1 MNDFVLEVGV
11 ENIPASYV
19 PPAIAQLAADA
30 AALLARGRIAYGEL
44 YTTGTPRRLALVA
57 RAVADRQAEGEEV
70 ATGPPASKAFLE
82 DGRPAPAAEGF
93 ARAQGVEVSALERV
107 TTPRGEYLAVRR
119 RLDRRKTTAVL
130 AEEMPALIANLKFP
144 KTMKWEA
151 GAARFARP
159 VRWIV
164 ALYGAD
170 VVPFSFAGVESGRVT
185 CARPWMRGERLSI
198 PDARAYFGRVK
209 SLGVVL
215 DHDQRRKRIG
225 ELARRAAAASRLHVI
240 EDDELLTELAF
251 MLEDPRVLVGAFDR
265 RYLDLPPQVIVT
277 AMRAHQRYVALA
289 DSRGALVPR
298 FVTFTDG
305 PVKGVAEVVRGNERV
320 LRARLEDAEF
330 YWREDSKRGVEA
342 LSDELD
348 RIVFIEG
355 LGSVGQKWRR
365 VLEVAREVNARLSAA
380 TQVDDRLL
388 ARSARLAKADLAST
402 MIRDGKE
409 FTALQGIIGAHYA
422 EAAGEDA
429 TVAGAIRDHYAP
441 RAAGDPL
448 PASTLARVLGI
459 ADRIDTIVGSFLSGQ
474 KPTGSQDPF
483 AIRRSANG
491 VVRLAAELAGLR
503 LDEVLEFSGRSYGSV
518 LDRDQLRARWQDQR
532 VGAEIAE
539 FLRSRVEAFLRDNAV
554 PFDVAA
560 AVMPAGWAEPALAL
574 SRARAIATLRGDH
587 RFERLVTG
595 VRRVGNILAKERRKL
610 GGSLED
616 IRSGLAGTGGVGS
629 FSDGLFQDPV
639 EADLLAMTR
648 ATLDGIGE
656 SEARGNAGAILR
668 ALSSL
673 ADPIDAY
680 FERVLVNC
688 EDPALRANRHALLAA
703 VYALFGRY
711 ADFLAIVEQG
721 STPAP

>member
-1 MNDFVLEVGV
+1 MSEFVLEVGA
-11 ENIPASYV
+11 ENLPASYV
-19 PPAIAQLAADA
+19 SPAIAQLAADA
-30 AALLARGRIAYGEL
+30 SALLARGRIVHSEL
-44 YTTGTPRRLALVA
+44 YTTGTPRRLVLLA
-57 RAVADRQAEGEEV
+57 RGVADRQAEGEEV
-70 ATGPPASKAFLE
+70 ATGPPVSKAFLE

-93 ARAQGVEVSALERV
+93 ARAQGVEVASLQRV

-119 RLDRRKTTAVL
+119 QLARRKTAAVL
-130 AEEMPALIANLKFP
+130 REELPALIANLKFP
-144 KTMKWEA
+144 KSMKWEA
-151 GAARFARP
+151 GGARFARP

-164 ALYGAD
+164 ALYGAE
-170 VVPFSFAGVESGRVT
+170 VVPFSFGGVASGRVT
-185 CARPWMRGERLSI
+185 CARPWMRDERLSI
-198 PDARAYFGRVK
+198 PDARAYVSRVK

-215 DHDQRRKRIG
+215 DHDERRSRIG
-225 ELARRAAAASRLHVI
+225 ALARRAAAANRLDVI
-240 EDDELLTELAF
+240 EDDDLLTELAF
-251 MLEDPRVLVGAFDR
+251 MLEDPRVLVGEFDR

-305 PVKGVAEVVRGNERV
+305 PVKGAAEVVRGNERV

-365 VLEVAREVNARLSAA
+365 VLEVAREVNARLPAA
-380 TQVDDRLL
+380 AQVDDRLL
-388 ARSARLAKADLAST
+388 ARAARLAKADLAST

-422 EAAGEDA
+422 GAAGEDA
-429 TVAGAIRDHYAP
+429 AVAGAIRDHYAP
-441 RAAGDPL
+441 RAAGDAL
-448 PASTLARVLGI
+448 PATTLARVLGI
-459 ADRIDTIVGSFLSGQ
+459 ADRFDTIVGSFLSGQ

-491 VVRLAAELAGLR
+491 LVRIAAELAGAR
-503 LDEVLEFSGRSYGSV
+503 LDEILELSARSYGSV
-518 LDRDQLRARWQDQR
+518 LDRDQLRARWQEQR
-532 VGAEIAE
+532 IGAEVAE
-539 FLRSRVEAFLRDNAV
+539 FLRARVEAFLRENAV

-560 AVMPAGWAEPALAL
+560 AVMSAGWAQPAVAL
-574 SRARAIATLRGDH
+574 YRARAIAALRGDP

-595 VRRVGNILAKERRKL
+595 VRRVGNILAKEERRL
-610 GGSLED
+610 GVSLED
-616 IRSGLAGTGGVGS
+616 IRAGLAGTGELGS
-629 FSDGLFQDPV
+629 FSEERFQDPV
-639 EADLLAMTR
+639 EADVLARTR
-648 ATLDGIGE
+648 STLDEVGE
-656 SEARGNAGAILR
+656 AEARADAGAVLR
-668 ALSSL
+668 ALSRL

-688 EDPALRANRHALLAA
+688 NDPAVRANRHGLLAA
-703 VYALFGRY
+703 VYTLFGRY

-721 STPAP
+721 PTPAA